1 MHIRP
6 TPHRSKP
13 DSIPFI
19 ARLNRRG
26 FIKTSA
32 ILAGGLIWQPKSWA
46 AQEPFSI
53 KDIRIAKGIAIEADD
68 GTIGTSAGSSFQD
81 LKTLNGHLPK
91 IRELL
96 LGKNPLDFTL
106 AGETLWEAI
115 YPGKARLFGEGR
127 DPLTGEL
134 ILNKPRYSGRPG
146 NISRHT
152 PTGRV
157 FIAFSTVD
165 VALWDLRAK
174 LLKKPAYQIIGPGQ
188 RNCVP
193 VYWRP
198 GEVGIAPS
206 EAGRKA
212 RAAFDRGYRIQKW
225 YFSKGA
231 PDGEAGFKENV
242 ELVRVLREEL
252 PDATLMFDN
261 HTIRHSD
268 DVEYSLRLLKAVAPY
283 KPFWIEEPICPE
295 HVDGY
300 ARIKG
305 ETGLTIAGGE
315 HWYTRWA
322 VKPFLDRKCVDF
334 VQSDPMWCGGI
345 SEWLKI
351 CELVRHYP
359 DVKVVPHITSPWIV
373 APHCVASQPAE
384 LCPLLEYNSENGKE
398 TLEKHMQPLPESRM
412 GMAMPQE
419 PGIA

>member
-1 MHIRP
+1 M
-6 TPHRSKP
+6 
-13 DSIPFI
+13 
-19 ARLNRRG
+19 
-26 FIKTSA
+26 
-32 ILAGGLIWQPKSWA
+32 
-46 AQEPFSI
+46 
-53 KDIRIAKGIAIEADD
+53 RIAKGVAIEADD
-68 GTIGTSAGSSFQD
+68 GTIGTFAGSPLQD
-81 LKTLNGHLPK
+81 LKTLGTASARKSGNCWSG
-91 IRELL
+91 RT
-96 LGKNPLDFTL
+96 PLDFTL

-134 ILNKPRYSGRPG
+134 ILNKPRR
-146 NISRHT
+146 SRHT
-152 PTGRV
+152 ATGRV

-165 VALWDLRAK
+165 IALWDLRAK
-174 LLKKPAYQIIGPGQ
+174 LLKKPAYQIIGPG
-188 RNCVP
+188 RRDRVP

-198 GEVGIAPS
+198 GEVGIAPV
-206 EAGRKA
+206 EAARKA
-212 RAAFDRGYRIQKW
+212 REAFDRGYRTQKW

-231 PDGEAGFKENV
+231 ADGEQGFKENV

-261 HTIRHSD
+261 HSIRYSD
-268 DVEYSLRLLKAVAPY
+268 DVDYSLRLCKAVAPY

-334 VQSDPMWCGGI
+334 VQSDPTWCGGI
-345 SEWLKI
+345 SEWLKV

-359 DVKVVPHITSPWIV
+359 GVKVVPHITSPWIV
-373 APHCVASQPAE
+373 APHCVASQPE
-384 LCPLLEYNSENGKE
+384 DLCPLLEFNSEGGRQ
-398 TLEKHMQPLPESRM
+398 TLEKHMQPLPDGRM
-412 GMAMPQE
+412 VMALPQE
-419 PGIA
+419 PGIS